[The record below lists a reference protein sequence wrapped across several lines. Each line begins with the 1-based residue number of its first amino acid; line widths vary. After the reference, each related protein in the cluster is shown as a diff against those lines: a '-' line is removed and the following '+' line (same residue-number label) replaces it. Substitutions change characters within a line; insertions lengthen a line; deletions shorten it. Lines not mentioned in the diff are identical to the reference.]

1 MEAGMD
7 SHPITIEPDANRIVC
22 NGRGNGPPSA
32 SENRQ

>member
-7 SHPITIEPDANRIVC
+7 SHPITVAADANRIVC
-22 NGRGNGPPSA
+22 NGRGNRPSSA